1 MKRYINRILSVATGF
16 MFAVNAV
23 PATNDFDADSV
34 RLSLLTCAPGEEIYS
49 LFGHTAIR
57 YEYPKKHI
65 DYVFNYG
72 LFSFNT
78 PNFIWR
84 FVKGKTDYSLGVTE
98 YRYFA
103 MEYGYDNRAVWQQTL
118 NLTSEEKERLAEL
131 LIENSRPENRIYRYN
146 FLFDNC
152 ATRPRDKVE
161 ECLDGNIHYT
171 NTGQKQT
178 FRDIIYE
185 CTLNHK
191 WSRFGIDFCL
201 GSKADE
207 PADDRQKM
215 FAPRYLMAYFS
226 SAVIT
231 DNKGNQR
238 PLVSDTSTIVETK
251 DVVSSTGGFPLS
263 PMQTTFLWLMIIVSV
278 TLFGLKKQR
287 CFWGIDVV
295 LFSIS
300 GLMGCIVAFLSFV
313 SEHPAVSPNYLI
325 VVFHPLHLLCLPFVI
340 RREIKRQ
347 RSLYHLLNGIVL
359 TLFIVLW
366 AIIPQR
372 INFAVLPLAVS
383 LLVRSAANL
392 MLSFMLRRKSI

>member
-1 MKRYINRILSVATGF
+1 MKRYISRILSATIGF
-16 MFAVNAV
+16 IFSVNAIL
-23 PATNDFDADSV
+23 ATNVFDTDSV
-34 RLSLLTCAPGEEIYS
+34 RLSSLTCAPGEEIYS

-72 LFSFNT
+72 IFSFNA

-84 FVKGKTDYSLGVTE
+84 FVKGETDYSLEMIE
-98 YRYFA
+98 YQNFA
-103 MEYGYDNRAVWQQTL
+103 MEYDYYNRAVWQQTL
-118 NLTSEEKERLAEL
+118 NLTSEEKTRLAEL

-161 ECLDGNIHYT
+161 ECLDGKVHYI
-171 NTGQKQT
+171 NTDKKQT

-215 FAPRYLMAYFS
+215 FAPLYLMAYFS

-231 DNKGNQR
+231 DNEGNQR
-238 PLVSDTSTIVETK
+238 SLVSDTRTLLEAK
-251 DVVSSTGGFPLS
+251 DIASSTGSFPLS
-263 PMQTTFLWLMIIVSV
+263 PIQTTFLLFVIIVSA
-278 TLFGLKKQR
+278 TLFGLKKQKY
-287 CFWGIDVV
+287 FWGIDLM
-295 LFSIS
+295 LFGVS
-300 GLMGCIVAFLSFV
+300 GIIGCIVAFLSFV

-325 VVFHPLHLLCLPFVI
+325 FVFHPFHILCLPFVI
-340 RREIKRQ
+340 QREIKGQ
-347 RSLYHLLNGIVL
+347 RSLYHLLNVIVL

-372 INFAVLPLAVS
+372 INFAVLPLAIS
-383 LLVRSAANL
+383 LLVRSTNNL
-392 MLSFMLRRKSI
+392 ILSYKRIK

>member
-1 MKRYINRILSVATGF
+1 
-16 MFAVNAV
+16 MFSVNAI
-23 PATNDFDADSV
+23 PATNVFDTDSV

-72 LFSFNT
+72 MFSFNT

-84 FVKGKTDYSLGVTE
+84 FVKGETDYSLDMTE
-98 YRYFA
+98 YQHFA
-103 MEYGYDNRAVWQQTL
+103 MEYDYYNRAVWQQTL
-118 NLTSEEKERLAEL
+118 NLTSEEKTRLAEL
-131 LIENSRPENRIYRYN
+131 LMENSRPENCIYRYN

-152 ATRPRDKVE
+152 ATRPRDKIE
-161 ECLDGNIHYT
+161 ECLNGKIHYM
-171 NTGQKQT
+171 GVDEEQT

-207 PADDRQKM
+207 PANDRQRM
-215 FAPRYLMAYFS
+215 FAPLYLMAYFS
-226 SAVIT
+226 SAVNT
-231 DNKGNQR
+231 DTEGNQR
-238 PLVSDTSTIVETK
+238 PLVSDTRTLVETK
-251 DVVSSTGGFPLS
+251 DVAFSTGSFPLS
-263 PMQTTFLWLMIIVSV
+263 PMQTTLLLFVIVVSV
-278 TLFGLKKQR
+278 TLFGLRKQR
-287 CFWGIDVV
+287 CFWGIDVM
-295 LFSIS
+295 LFGVS
-300 GLMGCIVAFLSFV
+300 GLMGCIVAFLTFV

-325 VVFHPLHLLCLPFVI
+325 FVFHPLHILCLPFVI

-347 RSLYHLLNGIVL
+347 ISLYHLLNVIIL
-359 TLFIVLW
+359 TLFIALW

-372 INFAVLPLAVS
+372 INFAVLPLTVS
-383 LLVRSAANL
+383 LLVRSANNL
-392 MLSFMLRRKSI
+392 ILSYKRIK